1 MVATSMAFSCLFASN
16 HAPASQEVSSSTAE
30 QEMLSRYEAEMA
42 RGNET
47 SALEYV
53 LNYTVQTKGEHA
65 PETVK
70 LTYRYGHALYQDGR
84 YREATEVL
92 KIALE
97 RSTAAYGESGGDA
110 FEINMNIGFAYG
122 QWRTGLLPRTEYYDR
137 ALEILRERGEHE
149 SLTYVTTLINIV
161 VNLMNSTSLQGS
173 YSSHLSD
180 TMQSP
185 EVSEYAFPIEREYR
199 NNFGKLEKYVLEAV
213 ELAGKLETQDEYI
226 SSKVAILQAKLNV
239 METADLA
246 AVPMGDGGYISR
258 GTEREYYDQEQNR
271 LNVAIDELSRDV
283 IANKVYLQAANK
295 VLLEIA
301 WLDKDKNRMLAMCTD
316 GTLNSASEYSSDR
329 IYEVMEG
336 GMVLAPD
343 LPMSINRNLFSRR
356 AKRGQETKDKDG
368 NPVRKPYFMPVCI
381 DGRLMAALINVPRVT
396 VEEVR

>member
-1 MVATSMAFSCLFASN
+1 
-16 HAPASQEVSSSTAE
+16 
-30 QEMLSRYEAEMA
+30 
-42 RGNET
+42 
-47 SALEYV
+47 
-53 LNYTVQTKGEHA
+53 
-65 PETVK
+65 
-70 LTYRYGHALYQDGR
+70 
-84 YREATEVL
+84 
-92 KIALE
+92 
-97 RSTAAYGESGGDA
+97 
-110 FEINMNIGFAYG
+110 
-122 QWRTGLLPRTEYYDR
+122 
-137 ALEILRERGEHE
+137 
-149 SLTYVTTLINIV
+149 
-161 VNLMNSTSLQGS
+161 
-173 YSSHLSD
+173 
-180 TMQSP
+180 
-185 EVSEYAFPIEREYR
+185 
-199 NNFGKLEKYVLEAV
+199 
-213 ELAGKLETQDEYI
+213 
-226 SSKVAILQAKLNV
+226 